1 MYDVLAYIAYAHP
14 TITREERVESHKQG
28 IFGQYSN
35 KQNEFLSFILGHYVS
50 EGVGELDQ
58 AKLPG
63 LLELK
68 YPLCEGCCGSVR

>member
-1 MYDVLAYIAYAHP
+1 M
-14 TITREERVESHKQG
+14 
-28 IFGQYSN
+28 N

-68 YPLCEGCCGSVR
+68 YHSMMDAMDALGSVGEIQNVFIGFQEHLYMDQQTGDRE